1 MEMITKI
8 YLSLLLIFSSLFT
21 YAQTDSEKNQFEKI
35 KSYKVAYFTEQ
46 LSLTAEEASNFW
58 PVYNQFE
65 KAQIEMWQSMR
76 KRAEASN
83 EDPSSLSETEAK
95 KLLEEYIA
103 ERTAE
108 HKRTM
113 KLYKDLQDVL
123 PANKVLLLPRA
134 EDSFRRKLMRMH
146 RERRGQDNQSK
157 EKAKETAL
165 PLL

>member
-1 MEMITKI
+1 MTTKL
-8 YLSLLLIFSSLFT
+8 YLSLLLIFCTLFS
-21 YAQTDSEKNQFEKI
+21 YAQTNSENNQFEKI
-35 KSYKVAYFTEQ
+35 KSFKVAYFTEQ

-65 KAQIEMWQSMR
+65 EAQIEMWQSMR
-76 KRAEASN
+76 KRAESSN
-83 EDPSSLSETEAK
+83 EDPGSLSESEAK

-108 HKRTM
+108 HLRTM
-113 KLYKDLQDVL
+113 KLYKDLQNIL
-123 PANKVLLLPRA
+123 PTKKVLLLPRA

>member
-1 MEMITKI
+1 
-8 YLSLLLIFSSLFT
+8 
-21 YAQTDSEKNQFEKI
+21 
-35 KSYKVAYFTEQ
+35 
-46 LSLTAEEASNFW
+46 
-58 PVYNQFE
+58 
-65 KAQIEMWQSMR
+65 
-76 KRAEASN
+76 
-83 EDPSSLSETEAK
+83 
-95 KLLEEYIA
+95 
-103 ERTAE
+103 
-108 HKRTM
+108 M